1 MTAAAMMATKWSD
14 AQQTLMAFLHAEK
27 VTCNDPVK
35 MRRIHDAQVLV
46 IHYFSLLHA
55 VALTSLANTV
65 GQLYGKL
72 TVDGGSS
79 FEHWEYIP

>member
-55 VALTSLANTV
+55 VCLAE
-65 GQLYGKL
+65 LYL
-72 TVDGGSS
+72 
-79 FEHWEYIP
+79 